1 MGSEKRI
8 IVEEMPRAY
17 FNRGY
22 AKILMH
28 LTNHPDLDIPEEMVT
43 SDGFPLG
50 GWLKEVREGLKCG
63 RFDDKKKAMLDA
75 LGISCLEE
83 NQSWESMYL
92 KAVDY
97 YTRVGKLPEK
107 TGYCTEEGVM
117 LGAWLDRQKRY
128 YVALNNEQQD
138 KLRRL
143 GVV

>member
-1 MGSEKRI
+1 
-8 IVEEMPRAY
+8 MPRAY

-22 AKILMH
+22 AKTLMH
-28 LTNHPDLDIPEEMVT
+28 LTNHPDIDIPEEMVT

-97 YTRVGKLPEK
+97 YTRVGKF
-107 TGYCTEEGVM
+107 
-117 LGAWLDRQKRY
+117 
-128 YVALNNEQQD
+128 
-138 KLRRL
+138 
-143 GVV
+143 